1 MIVFSLSGHGRD
13 FCAPKDLSSQKRQ
26 KLIEPTMFHARNAR
40 SLLSSVARQN
50 NKNYDVAVFQS
61 RRTWMN
67 ITQPLSGAN
76 ITAASTGRRFMV
88 VASGLAIAGGI
99 TVRQKSK
106 SIRTP
111 DEECV

>member
-1 MIVFSLSGHGRD
+1 MIVFSLSGHGTI
-13 FCAPKDLSSQKRQ
+13 CALQKICRLKNCK